1 MVTIRDRDPKSED
14 EEYTVISMEEN
25 EKKEKNPGYLRG
37 MNYGMNYVSN
47 AVKKHFKEEEP
58 ILIAV
63 MG

>member
-14 EEYTVISMEEN
+14 EEYTVISMEDN
-25 EKKEKNPGYLRG
+25 EKKEKNPGYLREG
-37 MNYGMNYVSN
+37 MKFVSN
-47 AVKKHFKEEEP
+47 AYKRFKEEEP

>member
-14 EEYTVISMEEN
+14 EEYTVISMEDN
-25 EKKEKNPGYLRG
+25 EKKEKNSGYLRD
-37 MNYGMNYVSN
+37 GMNYVSN
-47 AVKKHFKEEEP
+47 AVKKRFKEEP